1 MAPTVLPGVT
11 HQGRRKKLSCFAD
24 RWVFEMVIDDAI
36 GMSFTIIVCQSA
48 CPLVMLSVNGDRIR
62 VKG

>member
-11 HQGRRKKLSCFAD
+11 HRGRRKKLSCFAD

-36 GMSFTIIVCQSA
+36 GMSLNNNCVSVCL
-48 CPLVMLSVNGDRIR
+48 LVMLSVNGERIR
-62 VKG
+62 VRG